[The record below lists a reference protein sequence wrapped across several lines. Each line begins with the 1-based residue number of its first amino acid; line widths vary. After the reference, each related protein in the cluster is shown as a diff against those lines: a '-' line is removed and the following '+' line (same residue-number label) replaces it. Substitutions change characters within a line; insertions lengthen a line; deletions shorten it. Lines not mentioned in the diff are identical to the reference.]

1 MSTILE
7 YNPNENIKSNPTEEI
22 YVKPSN
28 LEEEFSS
35 YYKFSGNGT
44 GTSFPTPY
52 LILLIFITLLVG
64 FLVIVENVKN
74 LGGNLYKARV
84 ITFIKNKRNIL

>member
-52 LILLIFITLLVG
+52 LILLSFITLLVG
-64 FLVIVENVKN
+64 FWLLWKMSKSRRQFIQSS
-74 LGGNLYKARV
+74 GNNFY
-84 ITFIKNKRNIL
+84 